1 MSNAIDTGFTRELLL
16 SLNSPSWL
24 EKLRLEA
31 LKIYLDRKI
40 PTTAVEAWKY
50 TNLRRFKPENFAPAQ
65 PVPAVSSLNDLPA
78 KIRDRLSST
87 DAAGRIVLSGS
98 SVIYKDVPAE
108 LEAKGVIF
116 TDLKSAVEQHPELV
130 KKYLYSIVGAAYP
143 APTTLQL
150 ERHEHIPHLDEDKFT
165 ALNAALWDNGFFV
178 YVPKGVEL
186 ELPLGGFRYL
196 DQDGAMAVSRTLV
209 VVEDNAKVTYID
221 EQDSPDIKAANFGA
235 VELIL
240 GQGAQLR
247 YVAIQNWGRG
257 FTHIQRIKSTLARDA
272 TLNSLYVTMG
282 SSLSRTEV
290 QSAMDGEGSNS
301 EMLAVYFADKD
312 QHFDQ
317 YTLQHHLK
325 PRAHSDLLFKGVLTD
340 HARGV
345 FSGLIKVEL
354 NAQKTDAYQ
363 KNRTLLLSDDARTDS
378 VPQLEIN
385 ANDVRCSHGSTTG
398 PVDEQELFYLRSRGI
413 PRPIAE
419 KMLVTA
425 FLEDVLNRV
434 PLKNVVKY
442 LENVIADKV
451 GAPKGFN
458 RIEAEQK

>member
-1 MSNAIDTGFTRELLL
+1 MTLVSNPFTAE
-16 SLNSPSWL
+16 SISHLNSPSWL

-31 LKIYLDRKI
+31 LEIYQDRKI

-50 TNLRRFKPENFAPAQ
+50 TNLRRFKPENFAPSQA
-65 PVPAVSSLNDLPA
+65 VSAVSSLDALPA
-78 KIRDRLSST
+78 KVRDRLSST
-87 DAAGRIVLSGS
+87 DAAGRIVLSGP
-98 SVIYKDVPAE
+98 SVVYRDVPAE

-116 TDLKSAVEQHPELV
+116 TDLKSAVEQHPDLV
-130 KKYLYSIVGAAYP
+130 KKYLYSVVGAAYP
-143 APTTLQL
+143 APSALAL

-165 ALNAALWDNGFFV
+165 ALNAALWDNGFFL

-196 DQDGAMAVSRTLV
+196 DQDGTFTASRTLV
-209 VVEDNAKVTYID
+209 VLEDNAKVTYID
-221 EQDSPDIKAANFGA
+221 EQDSPDLKAANFGV
-235 VELIL
+235 VELFL
-240 GQGAQLR
+240 GQGANLR

-257 FTHIQRIKSTLARDA
+257 FTHVQRIKSALGRDA

-290 QSAMDGEGSNS
+290 QSALNQGSNS

-317 YTLQHHLK
+317 LTLQHHIE

-434 PLKNVVKY
+434 PLKNVVRY

>member
-1 MSNAIDTGFTRELLL
+1 L
-16 SLNSPSWL
+16 
-24 EKLRLEA
+24 
-31 LKIYLDRKI
+31 
-40 PTTAVEAWKY
+40 
-50 TNLRRFKPENFAPAQ
+50 
-65 PVPAVSSLNDLPA
+65 
-78 KIRDRLSST
+78 
-87 DAAGRIVLSGS
+87 
-98 SVIYKDVPAE
+98 
-108 LEAKGVIF
+108 
-116 TDLKSAVEQHPELV
+116 
-130 KKYLYSIVGAAYP
+130 
-143 APTTLQL
+143 
-150 ERHEHIPHLDEDKFT
+150 
-165 ALNAALWDNGFFV
+165 
-178 YVPKGVEL
+178 YVPKNVEL

-196 DQDGAMAVSRTLV
+196 DQEGTFTASRTLV
-209 VVEDNAKVTYID
+209 VLEDNAKVTYID
-221 EQDSPDIKAANFGA
+221 EQDSPDLKAANFGV
-235 VELIL
+235 VELFL
-240 GQGAQLR
+240 GKGAKLR

-257 FTHIQRIKSTLARDA
+257 FTHIQRIKSNLERDA

-282 SSLSRTEV
+282 ATLSRSEV
-290 QSAMDGEGSNS
+290 QTALSENSNS

-312 QHFDQ
+312 QHFDH

-325 PRAHSDLLFKGVLTD
+325 PRAHSDLLFKGVVTD
-340 HARGV
+340 KARAV

-363 KNRTLLLSDDARTDS
+363 KNRTLLLSDEARTDS

-398 PVDEQELFYLRSRGI
+398 PVDAQELFYLRSRGI
-413 PRPIAE
+413 PKPIAE

-458 RIEAEQK
+458 RIEAQND

>member
-1 MSNAIDTGFTRELLL
+1 VRKNTYDPSHSNRIH
-16 SLNSPSWL
+16 
-24 EKLRLEA
+24 KH
-31 LKIYLDRKI
+31 DRKI

-50 TNLRRFKPENFAPAQ
+50 TNLRRFKPESFTPAQ
-65 PVPAVSSLNDLPA
+65 PVSAVSSLNDLPA

-98 SVIYKDVPAE
+98 SVIYADVPAE

-116 TDLKSAVEQHPELV
+116 TDLKTAVQKHPELV
-130 KKYLYSIVGAAYP
+130 QKYLYSVVGAAYP
-143 APTTLQL
+143 DPTAQAL
-150 ERHEHIPHLDEDKFT
+150 ERYEHIPHLDEDKFT
-165 ALNAALWDNGFFV
+165 ALNAAFWDNGFFV
-178 YVPKGVEL
+178 YVPKNVEL

-196 DQDGAMAVSRTLV
+196 DQEGAFAASRTLV
-209 VVEDNAKVTYID
+209 ILEDNAKVTYID

-240 GQGAQLR
+240 GRGAQLR

-257 FTHIQRIKSTLARDA
+257 FTHIQRIKSNLESDA
-272 TLNSLYVTMG
+272 VLNSLYVTMG
-282 SSLSRTEV
+282 ASVSRTEV
-290 QSAMDGEGSNS
+290 QSALNTGSSS
-301 EMLAVYFADKD
+301 EMLAIYFADKD
-312 QHFDQ
+312 QHFDHQ
-317 YTLQHHLK
+317 TLQHHIK
-325 PRAHSDLLFKGVLTD
+325 PRAHSDLLFKGVLAD
-340 HARGV
+340 KARGV

-363 KNRTLLLSDDARTDS
+363 KNRTLLLSDEARSDS

-385 ANDVRCSHGSTTG
+385 ANDVRCSHGSTTA
-398 PVDEQELFYLRSRGI
+398 PVDQQELFYLRSRGI
-413 PRPIAE
+413 AKPVAE

-458 RIEAEQK
+458 RIEAENLEAK